1 MLTALMLKQ
10 AYAHGAASALRE
22 VGYPLQ
28 TAHNISV
35 KLAEEA
41 MSASPQPVMPQ
52 EMQPEMQPGMQTEEV
67 QPERHLLG
75 PNPGMQEQQESPDV
89 GSLVESGGLGVPQ
102 SPEMQGQEAP
112 PEAYAD
118 ANNDDIYGALS
129 E

>member
-10 AYAHGAASALRE
+10 AYAHGAMSALCE
-22 VGYPLQ
+22 LGYPLQ
-28 TAHNISV
+28 AASDIGV

-52 EMQPEMQPGMQTEEV
+52 EEQPEMQPEM

-75 PNPGMQEQQESPDV
+75 PNPGMQNPEEQGSPDV
-89 GSLVESGGLGVPQ
+89 GSLVESGGLGVQ
-102 SPEMQGQEAP
+102 SPDMQEQEAP
-112 PEAYAD
+112 PGAYAD
-118 ANNDDIYGALS
+118 GSADDIYGALS